1 MTNKHQVTLTP
12 APKDEAD
19 MRFDPLPPA
28 LIAHMQQQRAQVAAL
43 VASALPTVPV
53 QWPLVPS
60 TLQRVVDAELI
71 DHDDCDG
78 WEALG
83 VAFGDCLAQ
92 RVPELAWTQV
102 TDAWGVDAVLRYGE
116 ANSIVSAVT
125 LLIKRVEE
133 GEAIEI
139 NHLLEALEEL
149 IIQQALKSS

>member
-1 MTNKHQVTLTP
+1 MTSTYQVTLTP

-19 MRFDPLPPA
+19 IRFDPLPPA

-43 VASALPTVPV
+43 VASSFPTVPV
-53 QWPLVPS
+53 QWPLLPS

-102 TDAWGVDAVLRYGE
+102 TDVWGVDAVLRYGE

-125 LLIKRVEE
+125 MLIKRVEE

>member
-1 MTNKHQVTLTP
+1 MTNKYQVTLTP

-19 MRFDPLPPA
+19 IRFDPLPPA
-28 LIAHMQQQRAQVAAL
+28 LIAHMQQQRAKVAAQ
-43 VASALPTVPV
+43 VASAFPTVPA
-53 QWPLVPS
+53 QWPLLPS

-125 LLIKRVEE
+125 MLIKRVEE
-133 GEAIEI
+133 GETIEI

-149 IIQQALKSS
+149 VIQQALKSS

>member
-1 MTNKHQVTLTP
+1 MTSTYQVTLTP

-19 MRFDPLPPA
+19 IRFDPLPPA

-43 VASALPTVPV
+43 VASAFPTVPV
-53 QWPLVPS
+53 QWPLLPS

-71 DHDDCDG
+71 DRDDCDG

-149 IIQQALKSS
+149 IIQQALKSN

>member
-1 MTNKHQVTLTP
+1 
-12 APKDEAD
+12 

-43 VASALPTVPV
+43 VASAFPTVPV
-53 QWPLVPS
+53 QWPLLPS

-71 DHDDCDG
+71 DPDDCDG

-149 IIQQALKSS
+149 IIQQALKSN

>member
-1 MTNKHQVTLTP
+1 MTSTYQVTLTP

-19 MRFDPLPPA
+19 TRFDPLPPA

-43 VASALPTVPV
+43 VASAFPTVPV
-53 QWPLVPS
+53 QWPLLPS

-71 DHDDCDG
+71 DRDDCDG

-149 IIQQALKSS
+149 IIQQALKSN

>member
-1 MTNKHQVTLTP
+1 MTSTYQVTLTP
-12 APKDEAD
+12 ASKDEAD

-43 VASALPTVPV
+43 VASAFPTVPV
-53 QWPLVPS
+53 QWPLLPS

-92 RVPELAWTQV
+92 RVPELAWIQV

-139 NHLLEALEEL
+139 NHLLEALEEI

>member
-1 MTNKHQVTLTP
+1 
-12 APKDEAD
+12 

-43 VASALPTVPV
+43 VASAFPTVPV
-53 QWPLVPS
+53 QWPLLPS

-92 RVPELAWTQV
+92 RVPELAWIQV

-116 ANSIVSAVT
+116 ANSIVTAVT

-139 NHLLEALEEL
+139 NHLLEALEEI

>member
-1 MTNKHQVTLTP
+1 MTSTYQVTLTT
-12 APKDEAD
+12 ASKDEAD

-43 VASALPTVPV
+43 VASAFPTVPV
-53 QWPLVPS
+53 QWPLLPS

-133 GEAIEI
+133 GQVIEI

-149 IIQQALKSS
+149 IIQQALKSN

>member
-1 MTNKHQVTLTP
+1 MTNKYQVTLTP

-19 MRFDPLPPA
+19 IRFDPLPPA
-28 LIAHMQQQRAQVAAL
+28 LIAHMQQQRAKVAAQ
-43 VASALPTVPV
+43 VASAFPTVPA
-53 QWPLVPS
+53 QWPLLPS

-71 DHDDCDG
+71 DHNDCDG

-125 LLIKRVEE
+125 MLIKRVEE
-133 GEAIEI
+133 GETIEI

-149 IIQQALKSS
+149 VIQQALKSS

>member
-1 MTNKHQVTLTP
+1 
-12 APKDEAD
+12 

-28 LIAHMQQQRAQVAAL
+28 LIVHMQQQRAQVAAL
-43 VASALPTVPV
+43 VASAFPTVPV
-53 QWPLVPS
+53 QWPLLPS

-71 DHDDCDG
+71 DRDDCDG

-133 GEAIEI
+133 GQVIEI

-149 IIQQALKSS
+149 IIQQALKPS

>member
-19 MRFDPLPPA
+19 IRFDPLPPA

-43 VASALPTVPV
+43 VASAFPTVPV
-53 QWPLVPS
+53 QWPLLPS

-116 ANSIVSAVT
+116 VNSIVSAVT
-125 LLIKRVEE
+125 MLIKRVEE

-149 IIQQALKSS
+149 VIQQALKSS